1 MEQMITFSIQENLIK
16 PTIEHER
23 LMKLYL
29 QEDVTVYPNEVTS
42 ISTGVTINQLNEMIA
57 TIMGSSAT
65 FDNRL
70 LVHGDVM
77 FNSTFE
83 VVVKIFNPN
92 QYPVYLKRGTEIVNV
107 LFSHAVAVDVNVNV
121 NSSEVKSDNNGL
133 LEVLQTSL
141 ASAHVGYEMDS
152 EFDEDERMSFE
163 DALAEFVSRLV
174 KALNDGSN
182 SLYIDANDS
191 LYEFI
196 QSTYDELITTKIFEY
211 IENTDLGVLLK
222 LNSESEVVE

>member
-1 MEQMITFSIQENLIK
+1 MEQMITFSIQENSIK
-16 PTIEHER
+16 PIIEHER
-23 LMKLYL
+23 LMRLYL
-29 QEDVTVYPNEVTS
+29 QEDVTVYPNEVTN
-42 ISTGVTINQLNEMIA
+42 ISTGVTINQLTGMIA

-70 LVHGDVM
+70 LVHGDVV
-77 FNSTFE
+77 FDSTFE
-83 VVVKIFNPN
+83 VVLKVFNPN
-92 QYPVYLKRGTEIVNV
+92 QYPVTLKRGIEIVDV
-107 LFSHAVAVDVNVNV
+107 LFSQAVGVSTNDV
-121 NSSEVKSDNNGL
+121 KTDNNGL

-163 DALAEFVSRLV
+163 DALAEFVTRLV

-196 QSTYDELITTKIFEY
+196 QSTYDELITTKIFDY

-222 LNSESEVVE
+222 LNSESEVV

>member
-1 MEQMITFSIQENLIK
+1 MSSLEQMIAFSIQENSIK
-16 PTIEHER
+16 PIIEYDR

-42 ISTGVTINQLNEMIA
+42 ISTGVTINQLNGMIA

-70 LVHGDVM
+70 LVHGDVV

-92 QYPVYLKRGTEIVNV
+92 QYPVYLKCGTEIVNV
-107 LFSHAVAVDVNVNV
+107 LFSHTVAVDVS
-121 NSSEVKSDNNGL
+121 SSEVKSDNNGL

-196 QSTYDELITTKIFEY
+196 QSTYDELITTKIFDY

-222 LNSESEVVE
+222 LNSESEVV

>member
-1 MEQMITFSIQENLIK
+1 MEKMITFSIQENSIK

-42 ISTGVTINQLNEMIA
+42 ISTGVTINQLNGMIA

-70 LVHGDVM
+70 LVHGSVVFD
-77 FNSTFE
+77 STFE
-83 VVVKIFNPN
+83 VILKVFNPN

-107 LFSHAVAVDVNVNV
+107 LFSQAVNVK
-121 NSSEVKSDNNGL
+121 STETKSENNGL

-163 DALAEFVSRLV
+163 DALAKFVTRLV

>member
-1 MEQMITFSIQENLIK
+1 MITFSIQENSIK

-29 QEDVTVYPNEVTS
+29 QEDVTVYPNEVTN
-42 ISTGVTINQLNEMIA
+42 ISTGVTINQLNGMIA

-70 LVHGDVM
+70 LVHGDVI
-77 FNSTFE
+77 FDSTFE
-83 VVVKIFNPN
+83 VVLKVFNPN
-92 QYPVYLKRGTEIVNV
+92 QYPVYLKRRNEIVNI
-107 LFSHAVAVDVNVNV
+107 LFSHVVAVDVK
-121 NSSEVKSDNNGL
+121 SSEVESDNNGL
-133 LEVLQTSL
+133 FEVLQTSL

-174 KALNDGSN
+174 KALNDGSS

-196 QSTYDELITTKIFEY
+196 QSTYDELITTKIFDY
-211 IENTDLGVLLK
+211 IENTNLGVLLK
-222 LNSESEVVE
+222 LNSESEVV

>member
-1 MEQMITFSIQENLIK
+1 MEQMITFSIQENSIR
-16 PTIEHER
+16 PIIEHDR

-29 QEDVTVYPNEVTS
+29 QEDVTVYPNEVTN
-42 ISTGVTINQLNEMIA
+42 ISTGVTINQLSGMIA
-57 TIMGSSAT
+57 TIMDSSAT

-70 LVHGDVM
+70 LVHGGVVFD
-77 FNSTFE
+77 STFE
-83 VVVKIFNPN
+83 VVVKVFNPN
-92 QYPVYLKRGTEIVNV
+92 QYPVTLKRGMEIVDV
-107 LFSHAVAVDVNVNV
+107 LFSQEVNVG
-121 NSSEVKSDNNGL
+121 VKSTETKSENNGL

-152 EFDEDERMSFE
+152 EFDEGERMSFE
-163 DALAEFVSRLV
+163 DALAEFVTRLV

-222 LNSESEVVE
+222 LNSESEVV

>member
-1 MEQMITFSIQENLIK
+1 MSSLEQMITFSIQENSIK
-16 PTIEHER
+16 PIIEHDR
-23 LMKLYL
+23 LMKIYL
-29 QEDVTVYPNEVTS
+29 QEDVTVYPNEVTN
-42 ISTGVTINQLNEMIA
+42 ISTGVTINQLSGMIA
-57 TIMGSSAT
+57 TIMGSSST

-70 LVHGDVM
+70 LVHGGVVFD
-77 FNSTFE
+77 STFE
-83 VVVKIFNPN
+83 VVLKVFNPN
-92 QYPVYLKRGTEIVNV
+92 QYPVTLKRGTEIVDV
-107 LFSHAVAVDVNVNV
+107 LFSQAVGVSTN
-121 NSSEVKSDNNGL
+121 EVKTENNGL

-152 EFDEDERMSFE
+152 EFDEGERMSFE
-163 DALAEFVSRLV
+163 DALAEFVTRLV

-222 LNSESEVVE
+222 LNSESEVV

>member
-1 MEQMITFSIQENLIK
+1 MGKMITFSIQENSIE
-16 PTIEHER
+16 PIIEHDR
-23 LMKLYL
+23 LMRLYL
-29 QEDVTVYPNEVTS
+29 QEDVTVYPNEVTN
-42 ISTGVTINQLNEMIA
+42 ISTGVTINQLDGVIA
-57 TIMGSSAT
+57 TIMGSSTT

-70 LVHGDVM
+70 LVHGGVVFD
-77 FNSTFE
+77 STFE
-83 VVVKIFNPN
+83 VVVKVFNPN
-92 QYPVYLKRGTEIVNV
+92 QYPVTLKRGVEIVDV
-107 LFSHAVAVDVNVNV
+107 LFSQEVNVG
-121 NSSEVKSDNNGL
+121 VKSTETKSENNGL

-152 EFDEDERMSFE
+152 EFDEGERMSFE
-163 DALAEFVSRLV
+163 DALAEFVTRLV

-222 LNSESEVVE
+222 LNSESEVV

>member
-42 ISTGVTINQLNEMIA
+42 ISTGVTINQLNGMIA

-70 LVHGDVM
+70 LVHGGVVFD
-77 FNSTFE
+77 STFE
-83 VVVKIFNPN
+83 VVLKVFNPN
-92 QYPVYLKRGTEIVNV
+92 QYPVTLKRGIEVVDV
-107 LFSHAVAVDVNVNV
+107 LFSQAVGVSTN
-121 NSSEVKSDNNGL
+121 EVKTENNGL

-163 DALAEFVSRLV
+163 DALAEFVTRLV

-196 QSTYDELITTKIFEY
+196 QSTYDELITTKIFDY

-222 LNSESEVVE
+222 LNSESEVV

>member
-42 ISTGVTINQLNEMIA
+42 ISTGVTINQLNGMIA

-70 LVHGDVM
+70 LVHNDVV

-107 LFSHAVAVDVNVNV
+107 LFSHTVAVDVS
-121 NSSEVKSDNNGL
+121 SSEVKSDNNGL

-152 EFDEDERMSFE
+152 EFDEDGRMSFE

-196 QSTYDELITTKIFEY
+196 QSTYDELITTKIFDY

-222 LNSESEVVE
+222 LNSESEVV

>member
-1 MEQMITFSIQENLIK
+1 MEKVITFSIQENSIK
-16 PTIEHER
+16 PIIEHDR

-29 QEDVTVYPNEVTS
+29 QEDVTVYPNEVTN
-42 ISTGVTINQLNEMIA
+42 ISTGVTINQLSGMIA

-70 LVHGDVM
+70 LIHGGVVFD
-77 FNSTFE
+77 STFE
-83 VVVKIFNPN
+83 VVLKVFNPN
-92 QYPVYLKRGTEIVNV
+92 QYPVTLKRGVEIVDV
-107 LFSHAVAVDVNVNV
+107 LFSQAVGVNTN
-121 NSSEVKSDNNGL
+121 EVKNENNGL

-152 EFDEDERMSFE
+152 EFDEGERMSFE
-163 DALAEFVSRLV
+163 DALAEFVARLV

-222 LNSESEVVE
+222 LNSESEVV

>member
-1 MEQMITFSIQENLIK
+1 MITFSIQENLIK

-42 ISTGVTINQLNEMIA
+42 ISTEVTINQSDGMIA

-70 LVHGDVM
+70 LVHGDVV

-107 LFSHAVAVDVNVNV
+107 LFSHTVAVDI

-152 EFDEDERMSFE
+152 EFDENERMSFE
-163 DALAEFVSRLV
+163 DALAEFVTRLV

>member
-1 MEQMITFSIQENLIK
+1 MEQMITFSIQENSIK
-16 PTIEHER
+16 PIIEYDR
-23 LMKLYL
+23 LMRLYL
-29 QEDVTVYPNEVTS
+29 HEDVTVYPNEVTN
-42 ISTGVTINQLNEMIA
+42 ISTGVTVNQSSGMVA

-70 LVHGDVM
+70 LVHGDMV
-77 FNSTFE
+77 FDSTFE
-83 VVVKIFNPN
+83 VVLKVFNPN
-92 QYPVYLKRGTEIVNV
+92 QYPVYLKRGTEIINI
-107 LFSHAVAVDVNVNV
+107 LFSHTVAVDVK
-121 NSSEVKSDNNGL
+121 SSDVESDNNGL

-196 QSTYDELITTKIFEY
+196 QSTYDELITTKIFDY
-211 IENTDLGVLLK
+211 IENTNLGVLLK
-222 LNSESEVVE
+222 LNSESEVV

>member
-1 MEQMITFSIQENLIK
+1 MIAFSIQENSIK
-16 PTIEHER
+16 PIIEHDR

-29 QEDVTVYPNEVTS
+29 QEDVTVYPNEVTN
-42 ISTGVTINQLNEMIA
+42 ISTGVTVNQLSGMIA

-70 LVHGDVM
+70 LVHGGVVFD
-77 FNSTFE
+77 STFE
-83 VVVKIFNPN
+83 VIMKVFNPN

-107 LFSHAVAVDVNVNV
+107 LFSQAVNV
-121 NSSEVKSDNNGL
+121 KSTETKNENNGL

-163 DALAEFVSRLV
+163 DALAEFVTRLV

-222 LNSESEVVE
+222 LNSESEVV

>member
-1 MEQMITFSIQENLIK
+1 MITFSIQENSIK
-16 PTIEHER
+16 PIIEHDR

-29 QEDVTVYPNEVTS
+29 QEDVTVYPNEVTN
-42 ISTGVTINQLNEMIA
+42 ISTGVTINQLSGMIA

-70 LVHGDVM
+70 LVHGGVVFD
-77 FNSTFE
+77 STFE
-83 VVVKIFNPN
+83 VVLKVFNPN
-92 QYPVYLKRGTEIVNV
+92 QYPVTIKRGMEIVDV
-107 LFSHAVAVDVNVNV
+107 LFSQAIGVSTN
-121 NSSEVKSDNNGL
+121 EVKSENNGL
-133 LEVLQTSL
+133 LKVLQTSL

-152 EFDEDERMSFE
+152 EFDEGERMSFE
-163 DALAEFVSRLV
+163 DALAEFVTRLV

-222 LNSESEVVE
+222 LNSESEVV

>member
-1 MEQMITFSIQENLIK
+1 MEKMITFSIQENLIK

-29 QEDVTVYPNEVTS
+29 QEDVTVYPNEVTG
-42 ISTGVTINQLNEMIA
+42 ISAGVTINQLNGMIA

-107 LFSHAVAVDVNVNV
+107 LFSQSVTVDVK
-121 NSSEVKSDNNGL
+121 STETKSENNGL

-163 DALAEFVSRLV
+163 DALAEFVTRLV

-196 QSTYDELITTKIFEY
+196 QSTYDELITTKIFDY

-222 LNSESEVVE
+222 LNSESEVV

>member
-1 MEQMITFSIQENLIK
+1 MITFSIQENSIK
-16 PTIEHER
+16 PTIEHDR

-29 QEDVTVYPNEVTS
+29 QEDVTVYPNEVTN
-42 ISTGVTINQLNEMIA
+42 ISTGVTINQLNGMIA

-65 FDNRL
+65 FNSRL
-70 LVHGDVM
+70 LVHNDVV

-92 QYPVYLKRGTEIVNV
+92 QYPVYLKRGMEIVNV
-107 LFSHAVAVDVNVNV
+107 LSSQSVTVDVK
-121 NSSEVKSDNNGL
+121 STETKSENNGL

>member
-42 ISTGVTINQLNEMIA
+42 ISTEVTINQSDGMIA

-70 LVHGDVM
+70 LVHGDVV

-92 QYPVYLKRGTEIVNV
+92 QYPVYLKRRTEIVNV
-107 LFSHAVAVDVNVNV
+107 LFSHTVAVDI

-152 EFDEDERMSFE
+152 EFDENERMSFE
-163 DALAEFVSRLV
+163 DALAEFVTRLV

>member
-42 ISTGVTINQLNEMIA
+42 ILTGVTINQLNGMIA

-70 LVHGDVM
+70 LVHGDVI
-77 FNSTFE
+77 FDSTFE
-83 VVVKIFNPN
+83 VALKVFNPN
-92 QYPVYLKRGTEIVNV
+92 QYPVYLKRGNEIVNI
-107 LFSHAVAVDVNVNV
+107 LFSHIVAVDVK
-121 NSSEVKSDNNGL
+121 SSEVESDNNGL
-133 LEVLQTSL
+133 FEVLQTSL

-196 QSTYDELITTKIFEY
+196 QSTYDELITTKIFDY
-211 IENTDLGVLLK
+211 IENTNLGVLLK
-222 LNSESEVVE
+222 LNSESEVV

>member
-1 MEQMITFSIQENLIK
+1 MEQMITFSIQENSIK
-16 PTIEHER
+16 PTIEHDR

-29 QEDVTVYPNEVTS
+29 QEDVTVYPNEVTN
-42 ISTGVTINQLNEMIA
+42 ISTGVTINQLNGMIA

-65 FDNRL
+65 FNSRL
-70 LVHGDVM
+70 LVHNDVV

-92 QYPVYLKRGTEIVNV
+92 QYPVYLKRGMEIVNV
-107 LFSHAVAVDVNVNV
+107 LSSQSVTVDVK
-121 NSSEVKSDNNGL
+121 STETKSENNGL

>member
-29 QEDVTVYPNEVTS
+29 QEDVTVYPNEVTG
-42 ISTGVTINQLNEMIA
+42 ISTGVTINQLNGMIA

-70 LVHGDVM
+70 LVHGDVV

-107 LFSHAVAVDVNVNV
+107 LFSHTVAVDV

-196 QSTYDELITTKIFEY
+196 QSTYDELITTKIFDY

>member
-29 QEDVTVYPNEVTS
+29 QEDVTVYPNEVTN
-42 ISTGVTINQLNEMIA
+42 ISTGVTINQLNGMIA

-70 LVHGDVM
+70 LVHGGVVFDSM
-77 FNSTFE
+77 FE
-83 VVVKIFNPN
+83 VVVKVFNPN
-92 QYPVYLKRGTEIVNV
+92 QYPVTLKRGVEIVNA
-107 LFSHAVAVDVNVNV
+107 LFSQEVNVNV
-121 NSSEVKSDNNGL
+121 KSTETKSDNNGL

-141 ASAHVGYEMDS
+141 ASAHVGYEIDS

-196 QSTYDELITTKIFEY
+196 QSTYDELITTKIFDY

-222 LNSESEVVE
+222 LNSESEVV

>member
-1 MEQMITFSIQENLIK
+1 MSSLEQMIAFSIQENSIK
-16 PTIEHER
+16 PIIEHER

-42 ISTGVTINQLNEMIA
+42 ISTGVTINQLNGMIA

-70 LVHGDVM
+70 LVHGDVV

-107 LFSHAVAVDVNVNV
+107 LFSHTVAVDV

-163 DALAEFVSRLV
+163 DALAEFVTRLV

-222 LNSESEVVE
+222 LNSESEVV

>member
-16 PTIEHER
+16 PTIEHEH

-29 QEDVTVYPNEVTS
+29 QEDVTVYPNEVTG
-42 ISTGVTINQLNEMIA
+42 ISTGVTINQLNGMIA

-70 LVHGDVM
+70 LVHGGVVFD
-77 FNSTFE
+77 STFE

-92 QYPVYLKRGTEIVNV
+92 QYPVYLKRGMEIVNV
-107 LFSHAVAVDVNVNV
+107 LFSQSVTVDAK
-121 NSSEVKSDNNGL
+121 STETKSENNGL

-163 DALAEFVSRLV
+163 DALAEFVTRLV

-222 LNSESEVVE
+222 LNSESEVV

>member
-42 ISTGVTINQLNEMIA
+42 ISTEVTINQSDGMIA

-70 LVHGDVM
+70 LVHGDVV

-107 LFSHAVAVDVNVNV
+107 LFSHTVAVDI

-152 EFDEDERMSFE
+152 EFDENERMSFE
-163 DALAEFVSRLV
+163 DALAEFVTRLV

-211 IENTDLGVLLK
+211 VENTDLGVLLK

>member
-1 MEQMITFSIQENLIK
+1 MEKMITFSIQENLIK

-29 QEDVTVYPNEVTS
+29 QEDVTVYPSEVTS
-42 ISTGVTINQLNEMIA
+42 ISTGVTINQSNGMIA
-57 TIMGSSAT
+57 TIMSSSVT

-70 LVHGDVM
+70 LVHGDVV
-77 FNSTFE
+77 FNLTFE

-107 LFSHAVAVDVNVNV
+107 LFSHTVAFDV

-182 SLYIDANDS
+182 SLYVDANDS

-222 LNSESEVVE
+222 LNSESEVV

>member
-1 MEQMITFSIQENLIK
+1 MEQMITFSIQENSIK
-16 PTIEHER
+16 PIIEHDR

-29 QEDVTVYPNEVTS
+29 QEDVTVYPNEITN
-42 ISTGVTINQLNEMIA
+42 ISTGVTINQLNGMIA

-65 FDNRL
+65 FTSRL
-70 LVHGDVM
+70 LVHNDVV

-92 QYPVYLKRGTEIVNV
+92 QYPVYLKRGMEIVNV
-107 LFSHAVAVDVNVNV
+107 LFSQSVTVDVK
-121 NSSEVKSDNNGL
+121 STETKSENNGL

>member
-1 MEQMITFSIQENLIK
+1 MITFSIQENLIK
-16 PTIEHER
+16 PIIEHDR

-29 QEDVTVYPNEVTS
+29 QEDVTVYPNEVTN
-42 ISTGVTINQLNEMIA
+42 ISTGVIINQLSGMVA
-57 TIMGSSAT
+57 TIMGSSTT

-70 LVHGDVM
+70 LVHGDMV
-77 FNSTFE
+77 FDLTFE
-83 VVVKIFNPN
+83 VVLKVFNPN
-92 QYPVYLKRGTEIVNV
+92 QYPVTLKRGVEIVNV
-107 LFSHAVAVDVNVNV
+107 LFGQSVAVDVN
-121 NSSEVKSDNNGL
+121 STDVKAENNGL

-152 EFDEDERMSFE
+152 AFDEGARMSFE
-163 DALAEFVSRLV
+163 DALAEFVARLV

-222 LNSESEVVE
+222 LNSESEVV

>member
-1 MEQMITFSIQENLIK
+1 MITFSIQENSIK
-16 PTIEHER
+16 PIIEHER
-23 LMKLYL
+23 LMRLYL
-29 QEDVTVYPNEVTS
+29 QEDVTVYPNEVTN
-42 ISTGVTINQLNEMIA
+42 ISTGVTINQLSGMIA

-70 LVHGDVM
+70 LVHGGVVFD
-77 FNSTFE
+77 STFE
-83 VVVKIFNPN
+83 VVLKVFNPN
-92 QYPVYLKRGTEIVNV
+92 QYPVTLKRGIEIVDV
-107 LFSHAVAVDVNVNV
+107 LFSQAVGVSTTDMKT
-121 NSSEVKSDNNGL
+121 ENNGL

-152 EFDEDERMSFE
+152 EFDEGERMSFE
-163 DALAEFVSRLV
+163 DALAEFVTRLV

-196 QSTYDELITTKIFEY
+196 QSTYDELITTKIFDY

-222 LNSESEVVE
+222 LNSESEVV

>member
-42 ISTGVTINQLNEMIA
+42 ISTEVTINQSDGMIA

-70 LVHGDVM
+70 LVHGDVV

-107 LFSHAVAVDVNVNV
+107 LFSHTVAVDI

-152 EFDEDERMSFE
+152 EFDENERMSFE
-163 DALAEFVSRLV
+163 DALAEFVTRLV
-174 KALNDGSN
+174 KALNDGSDT
-182 SLYIDANDS
+182 LYVEANDS

-222 LNSESEVVE
+222 LNSESEVV

>member
-1 MEQMITFSIQENLIK
+1 MEQMIAFSIQENSIK
-16 PTIEHER
+16 PIIEHDR

-29 QEDVTVYPNEVTS
+29 QEDVTVYPNEVTN
-42 ISTGVTINQLNEMIA
+42 ISTGVTVNQLSGMIA

-70 LVHGDVM
+70 LVHGGVVFD
-77 FNSTFE
+77 STFE
-83 VVVKIFNPN
+83 VIMKVFNPN

-107 LFSHAVAVDVNVNV
+107 LFSQAVNV
-121 NSSEVKSDNNGL
+121 KSTETKNENNGL

-163 DALAEFVSRLV
+163 DALAEFVTRLV

-222 LNSESEVVE
+222 LNSESEVV

>member
-1 MEQMITFSIQENLIK
+1 MEKLITFSTQENSIK
-16 PTIEHER
+16 PIIEHDR
-23 LMKLYL
+23 LMRLYL
-29 QEDVTVYPNEVTS
+29 HEDVTVYPNEVTN
-42 ISTGVTINQLNEMIA
+42 ISTGVTINQSNGMIA

-70 LVHGDVM
+70 LVHGGVVFD
-77 FNSTFE
+77 STFE
-83 VVVKIFNPN
+83 VVLKVFNPN
-92 QYPVYLKRGTEIVNV
+92 QYPVTLKRGVEIVDV
-107 LFSHAVAVDVNVNV
+107 LFSQAVGVSTN
-121 NSSEVKSDNNGL
+121 EVKNENNGL
-133 LEVLQTSL
+133 LEVLQSSL

-163 DALAEFVSRLV
+163 DALAEFVTRLV
-174 KALNDGSN
+174 KALNDGSDT
-182 SLYIDANDS
+182 LYVEANDS

-222 LNSESEVVE
+222 LNSESEVV

>member
-1 MEQMITFSIQENLIK
+1 MEQMITFSTQENSIK
-16 PTIEHER
+16 PIIEHDR
-23 LMKLYL
+23 LMRLYL
-29 QEDVTVYPNEVTS
+29 HEDVTVHPNEVTN
-42 ISTGVTINQLNEMIA
+42 ISTGVTINQSNGMIA

-70 LVHGDVM
+70 LVHDDVV
-77 FNSTFE
+77 FDSTFN
-83 VVVKIFNPN
+83 VVVKVFNPN
-92 QYPVYLKRGTEIVNV
+92 QYPVHLKREVEIARV
-107 LFSHAVAVDVNVNV
+107 LFNHAFMIDVKSN
-121 NSSEVKSDNNGL
+121 EVKSDNNGL
-133 LEVLQTSL
+133 LEVLQSSL

-163 DALAEFVSRLV
+163 DALAEFVTRLV
-174 KALNDGSN
+174 KALNDGSDT
-182 SLYIDANDS
+182 LYVEANDS

-222 LNSESEVVE
+222 LNSESEVV

>member
-29 QEDVTVYPNEVTS
+29 QEDVTVYPNEVTG
-42 ISTGVTINQLNEMIA
+42 ISTGVTINQLNGMIA

-107 LFSHAVAVDVNVNV
+107 LFSQSVTVDVK
-121 NSSEVKSDNNGL
+121 STETKSENNGL

-163 DALAEFVSRLV
+163 DALAEFVTRLV

-196 QSTYDELITTKIFEY
+196 QSTYDELITTKIFDY

-222 LNSESEVVE
+222 LNSESEVV

>member
-1 MEQMITFSIQENLIK
+1 MEKMITFSTQENSIK
-16 PTIEHER
+16 PIIEYDR

-42 ISTGVTINQLNEMIA
+42 ISTGVTINQSSGMIA

-65 FDNRL
+65 FNSRL
-70 LVHGDVM
+70 LVHNDVV

-107 LFSHAVAVDVNVNV
+107 LFSHTVAVDV

>member
-1 MEQMITFSIQENLIK
+1 MEQMITFSIQENSIK
-16 PTIEHER
+16 PIIEHDR

-29 QEDVTVYPNEVTS
+29 QEDVTVYPNEVTN
-42 ISTGVTINQLNEMIA
+42 ISTGVTINQLNGMIA

-70 LVHGDVM
+70 LVHGGVVFD
-77 FNSTFE
+77 STFE
-83 VVVKIFNPN
+83 VVLKVFNPN
-92 QYPVYLKRGTEIVNV
+92 QYPVTIKRGVEIVDV
-107 LFSHAVAVDVNVNV
+107 LFSQAVGVSTN
-121 NSSEVKSDNNGL
+121 EVKSENNGL

-152 EFDEDERMSFE
+152 EFDEGERMSFE
-163 DALAEFVSRLV
+163 DALAEFVTRLV

-222 LNSESEVVE
+222 LNSESEVV

>member
-1 MEQMITFSIQENLIK
+1 MEQMITFSIQENSIK
-16 PTIEHER
+16 PIIEHDR

-29 QEDVTVYPNEVTS
+29 QEDVTVYPNEVTN
-42 ISTGVTINQLNEMIA
+42 ISTVVTINQLNGMIA

-65 FDNRL
+65 FNSRL
-70 LVHGDVM
+70 LVHNDVV

-92 QYPVYLKRGTEIVNV
+92 QYPVTLKRGVEIVNV
-107 LFSHAVAVDVNVNV
+107 LFSQSVAVDVN
-121 NSSEVKSDNNGL
+121 STDVKAENNGL

-152 EFDEDERMSFE
+152 EFDEGERMSFE
-163 DALAEFVSRLV
+163 DALAEFVARLV

-222 LNSESEVVE
+222 LNSESEVV